1 MAKMKTHFW
10 WSTSII
16 KQNINNE
23 AGNRG
28 LVQMGMA
35 IWCWKDYRVVFTSRR
50 KTVFFLGL
58 KKWLEKQEIKNY
70 SWKFTWIV
78 GRIRFDILIET
89 ISWLACNSMVFYF
102 ITPIHP
108 HDYNYKGSGRHILKE
123 SVYSKMHESFSFV
136 KFSINFLSSSVTL
149 EFLSKGEI
157 LSQVL

>member
-1 MAKMKTHFW
+1 MKTHFW

-28 LVQMGMA
+28 LVQMG
-35 IWCWKDYRVVFTSRR
+35 ITVWCEKITEWFLKAEEKLS
-50 KTVFFLGL
+50 FFLGL

-89 ISWLACNSMVFYF
+89 ISWLACNSMVFHF
-102 ITPIHP
+102 ITSIHP
-108 HDYNYKGSGRHILKE
+108 HGYDYKGSGRHILKE

-136 KFSINFLSSSVTL
+136 EFSINFLSSSVTL
-149 EFLSKGEI
+149 EFLPKVEI
-157 LSQVL
+157 FS